1 MEGDSLITD
10 VFARQTSDDDIA
22 VVPEMEYCQSEHM
35 TIFLGIIYGYKGL
48 LMIFGCFLAWE
59 TRHVS
64 IPALNDSKVSSEAF
78 MSK

>member
-1 MEGDSLITD
+1 MRLLRLDRDAAFFRLSL
-10 VFARQTSDDDIA
+10 QTSDDDIA

-35 TIFLGIIYGYKGL
+35 TIFLGIVYGYKGL

-64 IPALNDSKVSSEAF
+64 IPALNDSKVC
-78 MSK
+78 